1 MTATGPS
8 AIGVVGHF
16 NLLERLDP
24 SGPGDLYRAR
34 DTRAGRTVAIR
45 LLPAAFAPSRLERD
59 ELLTRATAL
68 GALSHP
74 NIVTLFAS
82 GEHDGRL
89 YFAFEF
95 SKGQPLRAEMSGRP
109 LNVRRAIELAVQI
122 ADAVAGAH
130 ALGFVHGGLSPESIT
145 VTPKGHAKIP
155 AFDLAAQS
163 GYQHQGGEYR
173 LHDYDSPE
181 EARGET
187 PDDRSDIYSVG
198 AILFE
203 MLTGRRPN
211 LRGAAAPSSSNPHV
225 TKTIDALV
233 LKAVA
238 PNAASRPQSAA
249 ALAGELR
256 AALAELDS
264 AGGASD
270 EADEAAASP
279 GLQRLLVPAVVLVV
293 VAVIAWLAL
302 RP

>member
-1 MTATGPS
+1 VTATGPS
-8 AIGVVGHF
+8 PIGVVGHF
-16 NLLERLDP
+16 NLLEQLEP
-24 SGPGDLYRAR
+24 AGPGDLFRAR

-45 LLPAAFAPSRLERD
+45 LLPASFAASRPERD
-59 ELLTRATAL
+59 ELLTRATSL
-68 GALSHP
+68 GVLSHP

-95 SKGQPLRAEMSGRP
+95 SKGQPLRAEMAGRP

-130 ALGFVHGGLSPESIT
+130 ALGFVHGGLSPESIS

-163 GYQHQGGEYR
+163 GYQREGGEFR

-211 LRGAAAPSSSNPHV
+211 PRGAAAPSASNPHV
-225 TKTIDALV
+225 SKSIDALV
-233 LKAVA
+233 LRAIA
-238 PNAASRPQSAA
+238 PSPASRPESASSMA
-249 ALAGELR
+249 AELR
-256 AALAELDS
+256 ALLAELDS
-264 AGGASD
+264 VGGATD
-270 EADEAAASP
+270 EREEP
-279 GLQRLLVPAVVLVV
+279 GMSSGPARLVIPLVVIAV